1 MMMLKQ
7 DIDFIEFRKAISEL
21 LGIDESEINEE
32 SVIYQDIGIDSL
44 GLVNLGIKIQKIY
57 EIEIPP
63 AVMVEVRTIGDFY
76 YNVKELVQNK

>member
-1 MMMLKQ
+1 MSKQ
-7 DIDFIEFRKAISEL
+7 DIDFCEFRKTVSEI

-44 GLVNLGIKIQKIY
+44 GLVNLGIKIQKVY

-63 AVMVEVRTIGDFY
+63 AVMVEVRTVGDFY
-76 YNVKELVQNK
+76 YNVRELVQKK

>member
-1 MMMLKQ
+1 MMLKQ